1 MPKNKPLPTS
11 APESIEEAW
20 ATGDEL
26 AMARAVVR
34 KYARVLDMT
43 DSGRDIKPLAT
54 GMFEAI
60 ERVRALEAA
69 QSDAQTVPL
78 LKILSDAEN
87 DEELMVSNG

>member
-11 APESIEEAW
+11 VPESIEQAW
-20 ATGDEL
+20 AENDEL
-26 AMARAVVR
+26 GVARAVVR

-60 ERVRALEAA
+60 DRVHVLEAA
-69 QSDAQTVPL
+69 HGVETMTPL
-78 LKILSDAEN
+78 AAILAEA
-87 DEELMVSNG
+87 EAAIANG

>member
-1 MPKNKPLPTS
+1 MPTNKPLPTS
-11 APESIEEAW
+11 APESIEQAW

-54 GMFEAI
+54 GMFEAMD
-60 ERVRALEAA
+60 RVKALEAA
-69 QSDAQTVPL
+69 SESNSRAPL
-78 LKILSDAEN
+78 FKIL
-87 DEELMVSNG
+87 EEAKSA

>member
-11 APESIEEAW
+11 APESIEQAW
-20 ATGDEL
+20 AKRDEI
-26 AMARAVVR
+26 AVASAIVR

-60 ERVRALEAA
+60 DRLNALEASKGA
-69 QSDAQTVPL
+69 
-78 LKILSDAEN
+78 LSDTPLADILAEAEKVLTN
-87 DEELMVSNG
+87 AS

>member
-11 APESIEEAW
+11 APASIEQAW
-20 ATGDEL
+20 ANHDEL
-26 AMARAVVR
+26 GVARAVVA

-60 ERVRALEAA
+60 DRVHAMEAA
-69 QSDAQTVPL
+69 TDGENETPYAQ
-78 LKILSDAEN
+78 IMREAEAALAN
-87 DEELMVSNG
+87 A

>member
-11 APESIEEAW
+11 APESIEQAW
-20 ATGDEL
+20 ANRDEVGV
-26 AMARAVVR
+26 ARAVVT

-60 ERVRALEAA
+60 DRVHALEAA
-69 QSDAQTVPL
+69 AGVENETPYAQ
-78 LKILSDAEN
+78 IMREAEHVLAN
-87 DEELMVSNG
+87 A

>member
-11 APESIEEAW
+11 APESIEQAW
-20 ATGDEL
+20 ANHDEI
-26 AMARAVVR
+26 AVASAIVR

-60 ERVRALEAA
+60 DRLHALEASEGA
-69 QSDAQTVPL
+69 TSNTDLARIL
-78 LKILSDAEN
+78 EEAEKITAN
-87 DEELMVSNG
+87 A

>member
-11 APESIEEAW
+11 APESIEQAW
-20 ATGDEL
+20 ANHDEVDVT
-26 AMARAVVR
+26 RAVVR

-60 ERVRALEAA
+60 DRLKALEAA
-69 QSDAQTVPL
+69 QGANDNTPL
-78 LKILSDAEN
+78 ANILAEAEAALAN
-87 DEELMVSNG
+87 A

>member
-11 APESIEEAW
+11 APESIETAW
-20 ATGDEL
+20 ASGSEL
-26 AMARAVVR
+26 DVARAIVT

-60 ERVRALEAA
+60 DRVKALEAA
-69 QSDAQTVPL
+69 QDSISNTPL
-78 LKILSDAEN
+78 ARILAEAEAITAN
-87 DEELMVSNG
+87 A